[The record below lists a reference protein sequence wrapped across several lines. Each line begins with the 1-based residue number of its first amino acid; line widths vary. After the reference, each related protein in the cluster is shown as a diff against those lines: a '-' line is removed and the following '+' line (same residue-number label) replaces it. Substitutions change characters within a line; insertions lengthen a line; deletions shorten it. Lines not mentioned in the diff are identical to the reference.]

1 MPNWVV
7 ADDSSSYI
15 AYSGSWVR
23 QTGSSRQWE
32 SAVHSTSQSGA
43 SATFRFR
50 GTGIKVYGTIPSGS
64 GVIRS
69 QYIVDGGSPTT
80 VERQAGAN
88 PAYNEVLLDLSSLAA
103 VDHSVTITNLGGGA
117 DFQLD
122 RLSFL
127 PTSDPAS
134 ETPLPPASSNT
145 GAGTAPSGDTA
156 GSGTTGGGS
165 NTSNSGSSADGNSG
179 SSKSDTGRVSTS
191 TISRMAPGESQVTT
205 IVDSKGI
212 TSTATI
218 IGGTNGES
226 STVLVKVSSGVT
238 YTITEGSSETSGSHP
253 IGSSG
258 GISKGALAGIVI
270 AAMLVLFAFALLLF
284 LLIRRRRRR
293 LARLS
298 AGVGPQARENRD
310 GNPDPFSLA
319 AQNTTGHDEIFKR
332 PFTPPPANDTSLG
345 HPPSP
350 SLYYSAEGY
359 TDQGSLPPLLH
370 HRRNTSSDM
379 GSTGML
385 SWPDSNHARAGSTSD
400 VPPPSYQAAVPLHL
414 EDDHRIK

>member
-15 AYSGSWVR
+15 AYSGSWA
-23 QTGSSRQWE
+23 RQWE

-64 GVIRS
+64 GVLRS
-69 QYIVDGGSPTT
+69 QFVVDGGSPTT

-103 VDHSVTITNLGGGA
+103 IDHSVTITNLGGGA

-122 RLSFL
+122 RISFL

-134 ETPLPPASSNT
+134 ETPLPPAAAPPASTIPTSSTTVYTPSPSPSPTHSSIPSSTSFPPSNTGSSSNA

-165 NTSNSGSSADGNSG
+165 NTSNSGSSKAGDSG
-179 SSKSDTGRVSTS
+179 SSNSDTGRISTS

-238 YTITEGSSETSGSHP
+238 YTITEGSNETSGSHP
-253 IGSSG
+253 VGSSG

-298 AGVGPQARENRD
+298 AGVGPQVRETGTPTPLALPRRTQ
-310 GNPDPFSLA
+310 PDTMRYSNDHSP
-319 AQNTTGHDEIFKR
+319 R
-332 PFTPPPANDTSLG
+332 PQPTILRWAI
-345 HPPSP
+345 H
-350 SLYYSAEGY
+350 
-359 TDQGSLPPLLH
+359 
-370 HRRNTSSDM
+370 
-379 GSTGML
+379 
-385 SWPDSNHARAGSTSD
+385 
-400 VPPPSYQAAVPLHL
+400 PLH
-414 EDDHRIK
+414 RYTIQ